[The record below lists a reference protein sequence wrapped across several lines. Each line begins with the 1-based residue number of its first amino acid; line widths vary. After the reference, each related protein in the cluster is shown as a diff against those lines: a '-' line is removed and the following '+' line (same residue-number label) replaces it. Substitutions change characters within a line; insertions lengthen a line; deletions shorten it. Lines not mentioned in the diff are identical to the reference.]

1 VDKVRRHATSREA
14 EGAIR
19 TETRRVLS
27 FSIWV
32 GGIVLIAY
40 LLITRIISR
49 DVAILMFL
57 GVIMLTGILMKRHQM
72 DEVDDAA
79 WRVVP

>member
-1 VDKVRRHATSREA
+1 M
-14 EGAIR
+14 R

-32 GGIVLIAY
+32 GGCALIAY
-40 LLITRIISR
+40 LLITRIVSKDI
-49 DVAILMFL
+49 AILMFL
-57 GVIMLTGILMKRHQM
+57 GVLVLTGILMKRHQM
-72 DEVDDAA
+72 DEIDDAA